1 MKPALG
7 ILTLGILIQIAPLP
21 LAAHHNWNTKFDESK
36 KTTLQGVIAKVEWMN
51 PHALV
56 WIDVKDATGKTAN
69 WQVELAPPIAL
80 NRSGLTKEMLKDGDP
95 IAVEGWL
102 ARETSNVA
110 AGGALTLT
118 GGRVVL
124 QQH

>member
-1 MKPALG
+1 
-7 ILTLGILIQIAPLP
+7 
-21 LAAHHNWNTKFDESK
+21 
-36 KTTLQGVIAKVEWMN
+36 MN

-56 WIDVKDATGKTAN
+56 WIDVKDATGKTTN
-69 WQVELAPPIAL
+69 WQVELAPPNTL
-80 NRSGLTKEMLKDGDP
+80 KRSGLTKEMLKDGDP
-95 IAVEGWL
+95 ITVEGWL

-110 AGGALTLT
+110 AGGTLTLT